1 MSDSLRGIQDL
12 LAEIRAIYGDGQV
25 PLHRPV
31 FDGHERRYLAECI
44 DSNFVSSVG
53 AKVPEFEERV
63 ATFTGARH
71 AVATVSGTAAL
82 HVALELA
89 GVGPDDE
96 VVTQALTFV
105 ATCNAIRYAGAWP
118 VFVDVDRDTLGLS
131 PEALR
136 AFLKRHVEVRDG
148 WPYNRTSGRRLA
160 ACVPMHTFGHPCRI
174 AEIVAVCDEF
184 GIPVVEDAAESL
196 GSTARGRR
204 TGTFGRL
211 GILSFN
217 GNKIIT
223 TGSGG
228 MILTDDEALARRAK
242 HLTTTAKIPHPY
254 EFVHD
259 EVGYNYRLPNLNAA
273 LGCAQ
278 MERLPEML
286 EITAGI
292 AARYAAVLAEIGW
305 EHVPVPAGT
314 VSNHWL
320 NPVRLGSL
328 AEREA
333 FLRETNAQGVMARP
347 IWRLMSRLP
356 MYADCQHDGLAN
368 SIWLEERVVNLPSS
382 VPDGALVPLRGE

>member
-1 MSDSLRGIQDL
+1 MSDMATGIRAL
-12 LAEIRAIYGDGQV
+12 VGEIRAIYGDGPV

-31 FDGHERRYLAECI
+31 FDGHERRYLIECI

-53 AKVPEFEERV
+53 AKVTEFEARV
-63 ATFTGARH
+63 AAFTGARH
-71 AVATVSGTAAL
+71 AVATVNGTAAL

-96 VVTQALTFV
+96 VVTQALTFI

-131 PEALR
+131 PQALR
-136 AFLKRHVEVRDG
+136 AFLERHVEVRDG
-148 WPYNRTSGRRLA
+148 RPYNRASGRRLA

-196 GSTARGRR
+196 GSTAGGRH

-211 GILSFN
+211 GTSSFN

-223 TGSGG
+223 TGGGG

-286 EITAGI
+286 EVKAGI

-305 EHVPVPAGT
+305 DYIPAPAGT

-320 NPVRLGSL
+320 NAVRLASP

-333 FLRETNAQGVMARP
+333 FLRETNAQGVMTRP
-347 IWRLMSRLP
+347 IWRLMNRLP

-368 SIWLEERVVNLPSS
+368 AIWLEERVVNLPSS
-382 VPDGALVPLRGE
+382 VPDGALAPWAG